1 MLWVGG
7 FPVTVPTD
15 NALAAGSPYVLKAED
30 DGYAIYRDGGRLAE
44 ATTQR
49 GHASTTSRT
58 ADGIPY
64 WKIALLHLD
73 SFASTVVQTCS
84 YWGNAD
90 QCKFCGI
97 GLSLAAGRTTV
108 KKTPEQLA
116 EVAVAAKKLDGAVDA
131 TLTTGSSNGVDRG
144 ARYVARCGQ
153 AVKEAPDLPVEV
165 QFEPPANLDVLDEV
179 GDMGIDSVGI
189 HVESFDPKVLAH
201 VAPGKA
207 RTGIERYFEVWE
219 RAVEIFGEGQV
230 STYVILGMGEDPEL
244 TVEGCRRAIDIG
256 VYPFV
261 VPLRPVAGSLMED
274 VVPPDRAY
282 TDRIYRRVAQPH
294 DERGMDSSVPSP
306 AARAARPA
314 RACAPLKPVL
324 QIAAPSDRAVSAA
337 TSTVPGLITWR
348 AGTVSAAPPA
358 IADHHAIRHQVFV
371 VEQAIFAG
379 STETTRMTTTGCD
392 TPARPLRG
400 HPGRQRA
407 ALRVGAGPLAGRS
420 PGCAAAVPDPRC
432 RRPIGAVRGRN
443 GRGARRV
450 DDDRAHPAAERRV
463 LHPARLGPDGE
474 VEIYAGR
481 PHQPMAITLPGVSG
495 RPRIA
500 RDLRDGIRRG

>member
-1 MLWVGG
+1 MVMVAGEPAVPAEAADAGGPSSRAATVAGLVIDLQARGLRVEVPLERRQGGAGPSDSGMLWVGG

-15 NALAAGSPYVLKAED
+15 NVLARSSPYVLKAED
-30 DGYAIYRDGGRLAE
+30 EGYAVYREGERLAE

-49 GHASTTSRT
+49 RPRFYDLTT

-116 EVAVAAKKLDGAVDA
+116 EVAVAAKTLDGAVDA

-153 AVKEAPDLPVEV
+153 AVKEAAGLPVEV
-165 QFEPPANLDVLDEV
+165 QFEPPADIGVLDEV

-189 HVESFDPKVLAH
+189 HIESFDPKVLAH

-274 VVPPDRAY
+274 VLPPDKAY
-282 TDRIYRRVAQPH
+282 TDRIYRRVLH
-294 DERGMDSSVPSP
+294 HMTERGLP
-306 AARAARPA
+306 ASTAGCARCQACSGMRP
-314 RACAPLKPVL
+314 LEPVL
-324 QIAAPSDRAVSAA
+324 QIGMR
-337 TSTVPGLITWR
+337 
-348 AGTVSAAPPA
+348 PA
-358 IADHHAIRHQVFV
+358 
-371 VEQAIFAG
+371 
-379 STETTRMTTTGCD
+379 
-392 TPARPLRG
+392 
-400 HPGRQRA
+400 
-407 ALRVGAGPLAGRS
+407 
-420 PGCAAAVPDPRC
+420 
-432 RRPIGAVRGRN
+432 
-443 GRGARRV
+443 
-450 DDDRAHPAAERRV
+450 
-463 LHPARLGPDGE
+463 
-474 VEIYAGR
+474 
-481 PHQPMAITLPGVSG
+481 
-495 RPRIA
+495 
-500 RDLRDGIRRG
+500 